1 VTSDTA
7 SARLL
12 AIDDNPDSAELI
24 VRVAKKCGY
33 EARAMS
39 DLRTLG
45 ELLDSLPPHVITLDL
60 CMPQEDGLGLLSL
73 LKEKRF
79 SGALI
84 IVSGQDTW
92 LRKTAARLASA
103 QGINIVDDLSKPID
117 LKTLRD
123 VLNKLHMTGTKG
135 GLPDELARIA

>member
-1 VTSDTA
+1 MTSDA
-7 SARLL
+7 ARARLL

-39 DLRTLG
+39 DLRKLAEVVDTW
-45 ELLDSLPPHVITLDL
+45 PPHVITLDL

-84 IVSGQDTW
+84 IVSGQDAW

-123 VLNKLHMTGTKG
+123 VLSKLHMAGTNENV
-135 GLPDELARIA
+135 PDELARIA